1 MKSVLEVNLNKLTH
15 NAEKIVE
22 VCKQNGVSVMGV
34 TKGFGALS
42 PIAEALIKGGV
53 DHLADARIENI
64 IKLKDSPIKK
74 VLLRMPALSEIKE
87 VVKYADVSLNS
98 EIETIKALSNEAEVQ
113 NTVHKIILMVDV
125 GELREGILPEAVLD
139 TVKRI
144 RSLKG
149 ISIYG
154 VGTTLTCI
162 SGVLPDAENL
172 GVLAAMADTI
182 EKLLKYPLQIVSGG
196 NSSSY
201 ILVENES
208 MPKRINNLRL
218 GEALLLGRETAYGH
232 RISGTC
238 DDAFILKAEI
248 VELKEKPSLPKG
260 EIGMDAFGKTPKF
273 EDKGDMKR
281 ALLAIGIQDIEPDTL
296 IPVDED
302 VEIIGGSSDYIALD
316 LTHCKKSYVV
326 GDHIEFK
333 LSYGG
338 IMRLFTS
345 EFVVKRMV

>member
-1 MKSVLEVNLNKLTH
+1 MKSVLEVNLSKLTH

-64 IKLKDSPIKK
+64 IKLKDVPIKK
-74 VLLRMPALSEIKE
+74 VLLRMPALSEIKD
-87 VVKYADVSLNS
+87 VVTYADISLNS
-98 EIETIKALSNEAEVQ
+98 EIETIKALSNEAEAQ
-113 NTVHKIILMVDV
+113 NKVHKIILMVDV
-125 GELREGILPEAVLD
+125 GEHREGILPEGVLD
-139 TVKRI
+139 TVKLI
-144 RSLKG
+144 HSLKG

-154 VGTTLTCI
+154 IGTTLTCI
-162 SGVLPDAENL
+162 SGVLPDTENL
-172 GVLAAMADTI
+172 AVLVTQADTI
-182 EKLLKYPLQIVSGG
+182 EKILKYPLQIVSGG

-208 MPKRINNLRL
+208 MPKGINNLRL

-232 RISGTC
+232 KISGTY
-238 DDAFILKAEI
+238 DDAFTLKAEI

-260 EIGMDAFGKTPKF
+260 EIGMDAFGKIPKF
-273 EDKGDMKR
+273 EDKGVMKR
-281 ALLAIGIQDIEPDTL
+281 ALLAIGVQDVESDTL
-296 IPVDED
+296 IPIDED
-302 VEIIGGSSDYIALD
+302 IEIIGGSSDYIAVD
-316 LTHCKKSYVV
+316 LTSCEKSYVI
-326 GDHIEFK
+326 GDHVEFK

-345 EFVVKRMV
+345 EFVVKKMV